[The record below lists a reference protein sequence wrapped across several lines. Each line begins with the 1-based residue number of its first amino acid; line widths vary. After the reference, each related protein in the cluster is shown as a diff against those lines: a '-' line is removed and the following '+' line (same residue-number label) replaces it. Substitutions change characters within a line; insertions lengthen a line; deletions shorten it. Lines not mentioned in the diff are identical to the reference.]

1 MNENVTIT
9 EVLFEEEELI
19 SMWMLIGL
27 ISVVVIVLAIVI
39 GFMMVGDDDDT
50 DVEPV
55 GYGQRPPRVGHAQT
69 QQVQQ
74 GQQLQQ
80 EEPPPPQQ
88 ANICHDCGQPIRY
101 VEEYDRW
108 YCDGCQ
114 EYK

>member
-1 MNENVTIT
+1 MSENVTIT
-9 EVLFEEEELI
+9 EVLFEEDEGSI

-27 ISVVVIVLAIVI
+27 ISVIVIVLAILI
-39 GFMMVGDDDDT
+39 GYMMMGDDDDIYM
-50 DVEPV
+50 EPEGQQQLQA
-55 GYGQRPPRVGHAQT
+55 GYAQT